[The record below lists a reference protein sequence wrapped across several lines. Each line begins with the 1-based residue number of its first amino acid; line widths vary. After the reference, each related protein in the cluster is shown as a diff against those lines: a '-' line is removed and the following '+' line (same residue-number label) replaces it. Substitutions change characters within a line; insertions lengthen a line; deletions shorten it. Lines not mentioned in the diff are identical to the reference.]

1 MASVRLSRAFAA
13 SRGKTHQYEAILLTP
28 DTYLLTTCTDFAPTH
43 AIMKKAVTIVTWF
56 YPDQPGYLDFSYRVQ
71 ALAKRYRVTLISRE
85 PIRQVELHSDAIDY
99 VVIPTIDCAMPRHV
113 EYVLRVAAYVR
124 KLKPDMVV
132 LLGSQIA
139 AVKLVI
145 GRIPVAVYWNEHPAH
160 YFPVEEGNAV
170 KRLLRAVL
178 RGLTYRGA
186 RRAEVAMPIGEAHYE
201 DLLVHGVS
209 PERLR
214 LIYMGVAAGF
224 SPAPGDS
231 PATVPVVSA
240 AGEPLRLIYTG
251 TVIHER
257 GRDVMLEG
265 LAKAN
270 AVRRVATLTMVGA
283 LPEQIAYC
291 EARARE
297 LGLGDAFR
305 IVGRVP
311 GSAIPALLANAD
323 AGICI
328 WEDRLYWR
336 FNPPTKL
343 FEYLVA
349 GLPVVVSNIRTHT
362 DYIRDWENG
371 VVFEYAAESFS
382 ERVTELWNRR
392 AELPRMRA
400 RALAESDKYLWNTL
414 EVQFLDALPVD

>member
-1 MASVRLSRAFAA
+1 
-13 SRGKTHQYEAILLTP
+13 
-28 DTYLLTTCTDFAPTH
+28 
-43 AIMKKAVTIVTWF
+43 MKKAVTIVTWF

-85 PIRQVELHSDAIDY
+85 PIQQAELHSDAIDY

-113 EYVLRVAAYVR
+113 AYVIRVASFVR
-124 KLKPDMVV
+124 KLNPDMVV

-139 AVKLVI
+139 TVKLLI
-145 GRIPVAVYWNEHPAH
+145 GSIPAVVYWNEHPAH
-160 YFPVEEGNAV
+160 YFPAGQGSMV
-170 KRLLRAVL
+170 KRSVRAAL

-186 RRAEVAMPIGEAHYE
+186 RRAEVAMPIGEAHHE
-201 DLLVHGVS
+201 DLLAHGVAL
-209 PERLR
+209 ERLR

-224 SPAPGDS
+224 SPQTGNG
-231 PATVPVVSA
+231 PATVVSGA
-240 AGEPLRLIYTG
+240 NEPLKLIYTG

-270 AVRRVATLTMVGA
+270 ARRRVATLTMVGA

-291 EARARE
+291 LARARE
-297 LGLGDAFR
+297 LGIGDALNV
-305 IVGRVP
+305 VGRVP
-311 GSAIPALLANAD
+311 GHAIPALLANAD

-349 GLPVVVSNIRTHT
+349 GLPVLVSNIRTHT
-362 DYIRDWENG
+362 DYVRDWENG
-371 VVFEYAAESFS
+371 VVFDYAADSFA
-382 ERVTELWNRR
+382 ECVTALWQRR

-400 RALAESDKYLWNTL
+400 CALAESEKYLWNKL
-414 EVQFLDALPVD
+414 EAQFLNALPVKPMETHA